1 MGQEQWVAVDRSLAE
16 LLLAPDPALED
27 ALAAGAA
34 AGLPAHDV
42 SPLQGRLLEVLA
54 RAVGARAILELGTLA
69 GYSTICLAR
78 ALPDGGRLV
87 TLEADPRFADVARA
101 NVAGAGLADVVEVRV
116 GRALDTLPALAAEG
130 REPFDLIF
138 IDADKRSNPEYLE
151 WALKLSRPGTLIIA
165 DNVVR
170 DGTVLDAASSDETVQ
185 AVRRFYELL
194 AAEPRVT
201 ATVIQTVGVKGHD
214 GFALALVTAA

>member
-1 MGQEQWVAVDRSLAE
+1 MGQEQWVAVDRYLAE

-101 NVAGAGLADVVEVRV
+101 NVAGAGLADVVELRV
-116 GRALDTLPALAAEG
+116 GRALDTLPALVAEG

>member
-1 MGQEQWVAVDRSLAE
+1 MQRASQVDQFITDHWLNEPAVDRG
-16 LLLAPDPALED
+16 D
-27 ALAAGAA
+27 
-34 AGLPAHDV
+34 LPPHDV
-42 SPLQGRLLEVLA
+42 SPPQGAMLELLA

-101 NVAGAGLADVVEVRV
+101 NVAGAGLADVVELRV
-116 GRALDTLPALAAEG
+116 GRALDTLPALVAEG

>member
-1 MGQEQWVAVDRSLAE
+1 MGQEQWGAVDRYLAD

-69 GYSTICLAR
+69 GYSTIWLAR

-87 TLEADPRFADVARA
+87 TLEADPGFAEVARA
-101 NVAGAGLADVVEVRV
+101 NVAGAGLADAVEVRV

-130 REPFDLIF
+130 GEPFDLIF
-138 IDADKRSNPEYLE
+138 IDADKSGYPDYIQ
-151 WALKLSRPGTLIIA
+151 WALRLSRPGTLIIG

-170 DGTVLDAASSDETVQ
+170 GGRVLDGEDPGARGA
-185 AVRRFYELL
+185 RRMAEIA
-194 AAEPRVT
+194 AAEPRLD
-201 ATVIQTVGVKGHD
+201 ATVVQTVGAKGYD
-214 GFALALVTAA
+214 GFLLAIVSS

>member
-1 MGQEQWVAVDRSLAE
+1 MGQEQWGAVDRYLAD

-69 GYSTICLAR
+69 GYSTIWLAR

-87 TLEADPRFADVARA
+87 TLEADPGFAEVARA
-101 NVAGAGLADVVEVRV
+101 NVAGAGLADAVEVRV

-130 REPFDLIF
+130 GEPFDLIF
-138 IDADKRSNPEYLE
+138 IDADKRSNPDYLE
-151 WALKLSRPGTLIIA
+151 WALRLSRPGTLIVA

-170 DGTVLDAASSDETVQ
+170 DGAVLDAASSDETVQ
-185 AVRRFYELL
+185 AVRRFHELL
-194 AAEPRVT
+194 TFDARVI